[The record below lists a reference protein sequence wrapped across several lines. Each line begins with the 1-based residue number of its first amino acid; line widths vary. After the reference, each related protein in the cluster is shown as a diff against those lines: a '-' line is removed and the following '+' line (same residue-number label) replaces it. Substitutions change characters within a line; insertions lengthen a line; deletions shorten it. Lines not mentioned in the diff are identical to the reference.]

1 MRAAR
6 GRRLLRCGLMLLAFG
21 GWSVAQTA
29 DAACEKS
36 AREIA
41 GWREHRAFE
50 KQLQDSIRS
59 YEPEE
64 SDPGVEVYA
73 VHLGHLLGRQALNL
87 QNRPARQEKY
97 DCILGLAEGLLQLRV
112 MAEGERGVRAT
123 GLFRE
128 ALLGAA
134 DDQKLRRYGVKP
146 DRTYPSIFADPL
158 LGRWIWQRSP
168 DVSIVVTEHAERT
181 YRCTRV
187 GPPTRLGIKNCWMRQ
202 AAENAYYMSF
212 DLDIAPGIK
221 VEGPAHE
228 NIYLELSGDRL
239 ASPDQRFVYLRA
251 PAP

>member
-1 MRAAR
+1 MVRPR
-6 GRRLLRCGLMLLAFG
+6 MGGLLRYGLLLLALAG
-21 GWSVAQTA
+21 GSAPQAA

-36 AREIA
+36 AQEIA
-41 GWREHRAFE
+41 RWREYRAFE
-50 KQLQDSIRS
+50 NQLQQSIRS
-59 YEPEE
+59 YEPEF
-64 SDPGVEVYA
+64 DPEVEVYA

-87 QNRPARQEKY
+87 QNRPQRQEKY

-128 ALLGAA
+128 ALFGAL
-134 DDQKLRRYGVKP
+134 DDRALRNHGVKP
-146 DRTYPSIFADPL
+146 DRAYPSIFADPV

-168 DVSIVVTEHAERT
+168 DVSIVVTEYAERT
-181 YRCTRV
+181 YRCARV

-202 AAENAYYMSF
+202 VSEDEFQMSF

-221 VEGPAHE
+221 VEGPGHE
-228 NIYLELSGDRL
+228 VVYLQLSGDRL

-251 PAP
+251 PTP